1 MNLLTRS
8 LISLTALVSLA
19 TVGHAQISRI
29 AGTGCSGASYPT
41 PTPASAM
48 IGTTVT
54 FNGRL
59 CAGRMP
65 GFFILGI
72 TPLTFTVSPP
82 LTCSSC
88 VLGTTPDIFL
98 QSALVSV
105 PIPIPN
111 SASLIGFCF
120 YVQTGCVNVRQ
131 CLELDGALK
140 VCIQ

>member
-65 GFFILGI
+65 GFSFSG
-72 TPLTFTVSPP
+72 S
-82 LTCSSC
+82 
-88 VLGTTPDIFL
+88 
-98 QSALVSV
+98 
-105 PIPIPN
+105 
-111 SASLIGFCF
+111 
-120 YVQTGCVNVRQ
+120 RR
-131 CLELDGALK
+131 
-140 VCIQ
+140 